1 VTKRAL
7 YLTAGTLAAT
17 WLAALAPAIAQQVPI
32 VQPGPPG
39 STVRLL
45 SPAEA
50 ARIADSRFTAADIAF
65 MQMMIVHHNQ
75 AVAMAALAPSR
86 TNRPELLTIS
96 GRISASQ
103 KDEMRFM
110 RDWLADRRAPATA
123 AAMVADHMAAGH
135 HAGHMMKGMATP
147 AQMAML
153 AAAKGTAFDRQFLDM
168 MIAHHRGAVE
178 MVEELVRQP
187 GAASDPILY
196 QFATDVSNEQTAE
209 VKRMDSLRASLSTDP
224 RVDLRPGFANAGEAI
239 LNLRRIASLPKPA
252 GFFDPSN
259 PQGLPPPKAR
269 KGAKPGDNPRPGDP
283 KADGVEW
290 SDRSPLL
297 SFAQTDLAFSGDR
310 MFVGNYHG
318 FNIYRLGADGVP
330 SQISSVVCPGGQGDV
345 SVIGNLLLM
354 SVEQGRGRTD
364 CGLQGVSEDISPMRF
379 RGLRIFDIS
388 DIARPRQVGQ
398 VQTCRGSHTHS
409 VVKGPEGD
417 GRILVY
423 NSGTSGVRKGAE
435 LAGCIGNTPGDVR
448 TALFR
453 IDIIEIPVANPAA
466 ARIIASPAVF
476 ADEKS
481 GRLAGL
487 WLGGKH
493 GEDTQETSVTDQCHD
508 ITVFPTRKLAAGA
521 CSGNGIIFDISD
533 PRRPRRLD
541 VVSDPGFAYWHS
553 ATFNNDGT
561 KVLFTDEWGGGG
573 RPRCR
578 SFDRKDWGADAI
590 YDIVGGRLARRST
603 YKLPAP
609 QSEQE
614 NCVAHN
620 GSIIPVP
627 GRDIM
632 VQAWYQGG
640 LSIFDFTDSRQPTE
654 IAYFDRGPIDAKRP
668 TLGGFWSAYFYR
680 GRIYATE
687 IARGLDVF
695 ALQPS
700 ATLSANEIA
709 AAALADQGGMFNPQ
723 QQYPVRWPAEPVVA
737 RAYMDQLRR
746 AGMLD
751 QGLDRRLGAA
761 LAQADVVLRTAA
773 SNPALAKQI
782 KSLAGEARAGG
793 ADSVRRSKLADVLI
807 AIEARLD

>member
-1 VTKRAL
+1 MTKRAL
-7 YLTAGTLAAT
+7 YLTAGTIVAT
-17 WLAALAPAIAQQVPI
+17 WLTTLNPALAQQVSI

-39 STVRLL
+39 SPVRLL

-75 AVAMAALAPSR
+75 AVDMAALAPAR

-110 RDWLADRRAPATA
+110 RDWLAARRAPAA
-123 AAMVADHMAAGH
+123 AGGMHSDHMVAG

-147 AQMAML
+147 AQMAVL
-153 AAAKGTAFDRQFLDM
+153 AGSKATAFDRHFLDL

-178 MVEELVRQP
+178 MVEELFRQP
-187 GAASDPILY
+187 GSAFDPILY
-196 QFATDVSNEQTAE
+196 QFATDVSNEQTTE
-209 VKRMDSLRASLSTDP
+209 IKRMDALRATFSSDP
-224 RVDLRPGFANAGEAI
+224 RVDLKPGFANAGEAI
-239 LNLRRIASLPKPA
+239 LNLRRVASLSKPA
-252 GFFDPSN
+252 GFFDPAN
-259 PQGLPPPKAR
+259 PQSLPPPKAR
-269 KGAKPGDNPRPGDP
+269 KSAKPGGNPRPGDP

-290 SDRSPLL
+290 SERSPLL
-297 SFAQTDLAFSGDR
+297 SFAQTDLAFAGDR

-318 FNIYRLGADGVP
+318 FNIYRLDPNGVP

-345 SVIGNLLLM
+345 SVVGNLLLM

-364 CGLQGVSEDISPMRF
+364 CGLQGVSGDISPERF

-435 LAGCIGNTPGDVR
+435 LAGCIGNVPGDAR

-466 ARIIASPAVF
+466 ARIISSPAVF
-476 ADEKS
+476 ADGKS
-481 GRLAGL
+481 GALAGL

-533 PRRPRRLD
+533 PRRPRRID

-590 YDIVGGRLARRST
+590 YDIVGGKLTRRST

-620 GSIIPVP
+620 GSIVPVP

-654 IAYFDRGPIDAKRP
+654 IAYYDRGPIDANRP

-723 QQYPVRWPAEPVVA
+723 QQYPVQWPAEPVVA
-737 RAYMDQLRR
+737 RAYMDQMRR
-746 AGMLD
+746 AGMLE

-761 LAQADVVLRTAA
+761 LSQADLVLRSAA
-773 SNPALAKQI
+773 TNPALAKQI
-782 KSLAGEARAGG
+782 KSLAGEARASG
-793 ADSVRRSKLADVLI
+793 ADNVRRAKLADVLI